1 MKYEFFD
8 HTADVKFRAYGKNL
22 GEAFSHV
29 ALAITEII
37 MGKQEIKE
45 DIEQEIKM
53 ENKDLKSLLYDYMDH
68 FLYLLDAEQFI
79 TSSVETIG
87 IEKKGG
93 IYFLSALLKGD
104 NASNYEAETH
114 IKAATY
120 AEMEIQEKPGEVVI
134 QVVLDL

>member
-1 MKYEFFD
+1 MNEYLD

-22 GEAFSHV
+22 GETFSHV

-37 MGKQEIKE
+37 MGTQEIKGKI
-45 DIEQEIKM
+45 IEEFSL

-79 TSSVETIG
+79 TRSVETIG

-93 IYFLSALLKGD
+93 IYFLSVILKGD
-104 NASNYEAETH
+104 KSSNYQAETH

-120 AEMEIQEKPGEVVI
+120 AEMEIHEKPGEIMI